1 MYWETQPCI
10 AYGQFESN
18 VTDLGK
24 AGVDRETRVK
34 VWEQLTVGPYDVSII
49 SGTDSNALIK
59 WLNENEYLITNAAQS
74 VIGFY
79 VQKGWYFVALKI
91 SLEATSDTATALK
104 PIKITFDSTQP
115 IYPLKISS
123 ISSSEL
129 AEILIYVITKDHKM
143 VASNFN
149 TRDVDFDSLI
159 EAILITDY
167 ETWFK
172 EQLSQFGEPAFIV
185 EYSDY
190 VRYWRLYSL
199 YEEFPQ
205 MKETEEP
212 YFLTRFRTYIS
223 PEQMDDVVFEKN
235 PSGDKAFSVVLN
247 WLDGDMDKDG
257 RLTALDG
264 LITQRI
270 AIGYDNPTYFHREV
284 GDVYPEDGDITKND
298 VITILSRSVGLW

>member
-1 MYWETQPCI
+1 M
-10 AYGQFESN
+10 
-18 VTDLGK
+18 
-24 AGVDRETRVK
+24 
-34 VWEQLTVGPYDVSII
+34 GPYDVSII

-59 WLNENEYLITNAAQS
+59 WLNENEYLITDAAQS

-123 ISSSEL
+123 ISSSEF

-149 TRDVDFDSLI
+149 TRDVDVDSLI

-205 MKETEEP
+205 MKETERRTL
-212 YFLTRFRTYIS
+212 FLDQVS
-223 PEQMDDVVFEKN
+223 HLHK
-235 PSGDKAFSVVLN
+235 S
-247 WLDGDMDKDG
+247 
-257 RLTALDG
+257 
-264 LITQRI
+264 
-270 AIGYDNPTYFHREV
+270 
-284 GDVYPEDGDITKND
+284 
-298 VITILSRSVGLW
+298 